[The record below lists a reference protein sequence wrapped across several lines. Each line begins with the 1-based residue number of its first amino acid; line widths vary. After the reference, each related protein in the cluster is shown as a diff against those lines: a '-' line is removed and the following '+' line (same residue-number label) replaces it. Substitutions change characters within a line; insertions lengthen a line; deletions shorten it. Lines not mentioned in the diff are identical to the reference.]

1 MPNAKAA
8 ILHVGFPAK
17 LYTMLPQ
24 KFLHRKFIIFIRAQ
38 SQLKYN
44 RAIGA
49 ATLSAVKNAR
59 NPLNLVRL
67 PHRQI

>member
-17 LYTMLPQ
+17 LATMLPQ
-24 KFLHRKFIIFIRAQ
+24 EILSAGILRFIRAQ

-49 ATLSAVKNAR
+49 AALKR
-59 NPLNLVRL
+59 R
-67 PHRQI
+67 

>member
-24 KFLHRKFIIFIRAQ
+24 EILSAGILRFIRAQ
-38 SQLKYN
+38 SQL
-44 RAIGA
+44 
-49 ATLSAVKNAR
+49 
-59 NPLNLVRL
+59 
-67 PHRQI
+67 